1 MYALSFVDAERA
13 RVVEAEPRMYVSV
26 NCVIIHSGNGLF
38 VACSSPV
45 RFQVII

>member
-1 MYALSFVDAERA
+1 MYALSFVDDERA

-26 NCVIIHSGNGLF
+26 NYVIIHSANGLF
-38 VACSSPV
+38 IACSSPV